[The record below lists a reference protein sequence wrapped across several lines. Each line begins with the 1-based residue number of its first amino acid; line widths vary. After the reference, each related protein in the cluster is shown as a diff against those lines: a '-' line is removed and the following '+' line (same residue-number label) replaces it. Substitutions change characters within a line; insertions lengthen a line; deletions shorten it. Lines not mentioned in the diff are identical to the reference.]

1 MLIKTGSQALAVK
14 RKAVFKASDSPLALG
29 QGTACALN
37 RTEALGTATI
47 TDTVA
52 ALGVA
57 VSAACG
63 VESPILNL
71 SLAGV
76 HGLRG
81 AAFLMGA
88 KGKSGVQLQQRLG
101 VAVGE
106 TLMATGNVLAAL
118 GQSAWSIPVVLTG
131 AALNLVADYRY
142 RSSHEAGTEP
152 KPLLTWSAKQT
163 WVNAGDAA
171 IGLSMLSP
179 GPAVIGGGLGAL
191 GHLGLAAACYTGK
204 GGIAAANTHSQH
216 SKGYAH
222 AMLAAGMFATAAG
235 AGCLAAVPLL
245 AGAIGTNLQDL
256 RDSTL

>member
-1 MLIKTGSQALAVK
+1 MLIETGSQPLAVK
-14 RKAVFKASDSPLALG
+14 HKAVFSPLAVG
-29 QGTACALN
+29 QGTARALSK
-37 RTEALGTATI
+37 TEALGTATI

-57 VSAACG
+57 VSQACG

-106 TLMATGNVLAAL
+106 GLMATGNVLAAL
-118 GQSAWSIPVVLTG
+118 GQSTWSIPVVLTG
-131 AALNLVADYRY
+131 ATVNLVADYRY
-142 RSSHEAGTEP
+142 RSNHDAGTEP
-152 KPLLTWSAKQT
+152 KPLPVFSAKQT

-179 GPAVIGGGLGAL
+179 GTAMIGSGLGAL

-222 AMLAAGMFATAAG
+222 AMLAAGMFASAAG
-235 AGCLAAVPLL
+235 AGALAAVPLL

-256 RDSTL
+256 RDSTLPA